1 MALSQVMAAQTTSDF
16 PIILEN
22 TLHKMVLTGFQAQ
35 KPTYLRIVKIG
46 NVSDFRDWNRLEPG
60 LIGNLEGVDEHG
72 AYKDKPLPDAV
83 KNSIRASRKGNIISV
98 TPEVLVNDDLGQLS
112 DMAAYLGAAGA
123 ITIDRAVYALIDSNP
138 VMSDG
143 VALFHADH
151 GNLATAGAAPSVTT
165 LDNAGVA
172 MAAQVAPGDDAVE
185 LDIEPDIALCHRG
198 LRGQFYEVVNAEFN
212 DDTSKNQRKPNRVR
226 GIVSDIVSTGRLA
239 SNLAWYL
246 FANPS
251 IYPVIEVVFL
261 NGQREPY
268 VSMEENFRTSG
279 LSWKVELP
287 FGVGAIGTKGAYKN
301 TGS

>member
-1 MALSQVMAAQTTSDF
+1 
-16 PIILEN
+16 
-22 TLHKMVLTGFQAQ
+22 
-35 KPTYLRIVKIG
+35 
-46 NVSDFRDWNRLEPG
+46 
-60 LIGNLEGVDEHG
+60 VDEHG

-151 GNLATAGAAPSVTT
+151 GNLAEAGAAPSVTT

-287 FGVGAIGTKGAYKN
+287 FGVGAIGTKGGYKN
-301 TGS
+301 PGQ